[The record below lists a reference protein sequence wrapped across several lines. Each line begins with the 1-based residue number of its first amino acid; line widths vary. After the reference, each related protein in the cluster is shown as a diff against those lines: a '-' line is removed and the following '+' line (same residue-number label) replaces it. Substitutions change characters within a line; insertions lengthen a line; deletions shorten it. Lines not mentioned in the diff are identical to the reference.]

1 MHSELTFKGI
11 YHDRLILQD
20 GSVVDHDW
28 RSNIIVNRCRELLAA
43 FMLGDSVVGIQYL
56 ALGQGD
62 PNWDSTP
69 PAPPPAGT
77 QQLTD
82 VAPVQI
88 ALSDPSMTIAYL
100 NSANAAV
107 AGPTHRL
114 QISVT
119 LAPGT
124 PSPPPGETSYPLRE
138 FALFG
143 RYGSEDYMIDYVRH
157 PVIHKGVNDT
167 LVRTIR
173 LVF

>member
-1 MHSELTFKGI
+1 MQSEQTYKGI
-11 YHDRLILQD
+11 YHDRLIRHD
-20 GSVVDHDW
+20 GQVLDHGW

-43 FMLGDSVVGIQYL
+43 FMLGDTVVGVQFI
-56 ALGQGD
+56 ALGRGEAG
-62 PNWDSTP
+62 WDSTP
-69 PAPPPAGT
+69 PAAPTAGT

-82 VAPVQI
+82 VAPAYIQ
-88 ALSDPSMTIAYL
+88 LSDPAMTIEYL
-100 NSANAAV
+100 NAGNHVVS
-107 AGPTHRL
+107 GPTHRL

-124 PSPPPGETSYPLRE
+124 PPAPAGETSYALRE

-143 RYGSEDYMIDYVRH
+143 RYGSENYMIDYVRH